1 MAVVF
6 RDSRV
11 KRVRQRDEDLAPSL
25 EGEKEKII
33 HEVTC
38 AFEAAAKRPAKGNLA
53 CILASRGTGIKKW
66 TTLYRGPLTF
76 LAHTHPGVD
85 LSVNDVIP

>member
-38 AFEAAAKRPAKGNLA
+38 AFEQLQNAQPKGT
-53 CILASRGTGIKKW
+53 SRA
-66 TTLYRGPLTF
+66 F
-76 LAHTHPGVD
+76 
-85 LSVNDVIP
+85 